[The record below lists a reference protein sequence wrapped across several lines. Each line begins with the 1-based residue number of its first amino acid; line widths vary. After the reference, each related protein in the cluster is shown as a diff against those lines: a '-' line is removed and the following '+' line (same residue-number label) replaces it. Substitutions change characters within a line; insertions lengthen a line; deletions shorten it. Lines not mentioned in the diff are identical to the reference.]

1 VFLPLV
7 KEHLVKHTGPAQEA
21 LLFPAAEG
29 GHMHPRT
36 FGKRFDSARDAAGR
50 PDLTFHALRHTGA
63 VLAAQS
69 GATLADL
76 MARLGHSTP
85 NAAMRY
91 QHAASDRDRAIAEA
105 LSEKVRHLPD
115 RH

>member
-1 VFLPLV
+1 
-7 KEHLVKHTGPAQEA
+7 
-21 LLFPAAEG
+21 
-29 GHMHPRT
+29 MHPRT
-36 FGKRFDSARDAAGR
+36 FGKRFDAAREAAGR

-69 GATLADL
+69 GAILAEL

-91 QHAASDRDRAIAEA
+91 QHAAADRDRAIADV
-105 LSEKVRHLPD
+105 LSERVRHLPPRD
-115 RH
+115 

>member
-1 VFLPLV
+1 
-7 KEHLVKHTGPAQEA
+7 
-21 LLFPAAEG
+21 
-29 GHMHPRT
+29 MHPRT
-36 FGKRFDSARDAAGR
+36 FGKRFDAAREAAGR

-76 MARLGHSTP
+76 VARLGHSTP

-91 QHAASDRDRAIAEA
+91 QHAASDRDRTIADA
-105 LSEKVRHLPD
+105 LSERVRDLATRD
-115 RH
+115 